1 MLEGIHLKNVFTLED
16 RENLWE
22 LMEKEKGIKEIFHD
36 KQDRVNSSVVSC
48 LIKKEKETI
57 GFFLLTVENID
68 GIYFLDIGIK
78 KKYRNKKIA
87 QATCEEIIKL
97 SLPEFIIAETKVT
110 NIGANKS
117 LVPYSSLI
125 HNVEDINYYLLDKN
139 RKQEFLGSTIYDD
152 FINYCHS
159 QKPRQYQYMRNLM
172 NGKI

>member
-16 RENLWE
+16 KENLWE

-48 LIKKEKETI
+48 LIKKEEETV
-57 GFFLLTVENID
+57 GFFLLAKEAVD
-68 GIYFLDIGIK
+68 GIYFLDMGIK
-78 KKYRNKKIA
+78 KEYRNKKIA
-87 QATCEEIIKL
+87 QVICEEIIKL

-139 RKQEFLGSTIYDD
+139 RKQEFLGSPIYDD

-159 QKPRQYQYMRNLM
+159 EKPRQYQYMRNLM

>member
-1 MLEGIHLKNVFTLED
+1 MLEGIHLKNIFTLED

-48 LIKKEKETI
+48 LIKKEEETV
-57 GFFLLTVENID
+57 GFFLLAKEVID
-68 GIYFLDIGIK
+68 GIYFLDMGIK
-78 KKYRNKKIA
+78 KEYRNKKIA
-87 QATCEEIIKL
+87 QAICEEIIKQ

-117 LVPYSSLI
+117 LAPYSSLI

-139 RKQEFLGSTIYDD
+139 RKQEFLGSPIYDN

-159 QKPRQYQYMRNLM
+159 EKPRQYQYMKNLM